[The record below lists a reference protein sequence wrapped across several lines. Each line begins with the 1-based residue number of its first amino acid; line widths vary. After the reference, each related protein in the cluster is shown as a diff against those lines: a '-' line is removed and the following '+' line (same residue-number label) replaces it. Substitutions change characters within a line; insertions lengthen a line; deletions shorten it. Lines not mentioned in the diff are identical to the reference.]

1 MSFFFFYAEQYKQEK
16 ERKNNKKK
24 DKQKASAIT
33 PFQTRRYETTLKK
46 KNGSTHELRWN
57 TDFSNHLHKQ
67 FQNQVMRFHWS
78 SKHTRQVGYSTEL
91 HFFG

>member
-46 KNGSTHELRWN
+46 KMAARMNWDEIQTSQIIFTSSSRTKWWGF
-57 TDFSNHLHKQ
+57 TDQASIQ
-67 FQNQVMRFHWS
+67 GR
-78 SKHTRQVGYSTEL
+78 
-91 HFFG
+91 